1 MELIY
6 YMHNRGVP
14 RDALS
19 PERLQFRDLTL
30 VFGGELRYLIDNRE
44 ILLRPGDA
52 VYIREGEERARKAL
66 ENCDYLS
73 FNFRPD
79 ERETLP
85 ELPVYI
91 PDGMTNEIRLLLS
104 ACDEIRDR
112 MTEDADRLA
121 LILECIL
128 RQIAVNLL
136 PRQFRP
142 LTLRIR
148 NYIAEHLHETI
159 TLRDVGK
166 AAFFSPAY
174 CSSVFRRE
182 TGMSIVDYAIDEKMK
197 EAKKLI
203 IEGLPLKR
211 VAEMLGF
218 SDYNY
223 FSRTFKK
230 RFSYSPLQYRNSL
243 L

>member
-19 PERLQFRDLTL
+19 PNACNSGSDAGFRRRTPLPDRQSGNPPAAGRRGVYPRRGGARPKGFGKLRLYQLQ
-30 VFGGELRYLIDNRE
+30 
-44 ILLRPGDA
+44 
-52 VYIREGEERARKAL
+52 
-66 ENCDYLS
+66 
-73 FNFRPD
+73 FRPD

-136 PRQFRP
+136 PRQFSP

>member
-66 ENCDYLS
+66 ENCDYIS
-73 FNFRPD
+73 FNFRPE

-91 PDGMTNEIRLLLS
+91 PDGKNNGRRRRLS

-136 PRQFRP
+136 PRQFSP

-174 CSSVFRRE
+174 CSSVSRRE

>member
-66 ENCDYLS
+66 ENCDYIS

-136 PRQFRP
+136 PPNTCTRRSPCATSARRP
-142 LTLRIR
+142 SFPPPTARR
-148 NYIAEHLHETI
+148 CSGGRRGCPSWI
-159 TLRDVGK
+159 TR
-166 AAFFSPAY
+166 ST
-174 CSSVFRRE
+174 RR
-182 TGMSIVDYAIDEKMK
+182 
-197 EAKKLI
+197 
-203 IEGLPLKR
+203 
-211 VAEMLGF
+211 
-218 SDYNY
+218 
-223 FSRTFKK
+223 
-230 RFSYSPLQYRNSL
+230 
-243 L
+243 